1 MSGICLMVSSPLITY
16 RPNLVGFNAVTS
28 HVIIKLIL
36 PGSPTESKTWP
47 QLQLFNRSVSK
58 KLQMQQKY
66 KFTIKKIQ
74 THI

>member
-58 KLQMQQKY
+58 QLQMQQKY

-74 THI
+74 TYI